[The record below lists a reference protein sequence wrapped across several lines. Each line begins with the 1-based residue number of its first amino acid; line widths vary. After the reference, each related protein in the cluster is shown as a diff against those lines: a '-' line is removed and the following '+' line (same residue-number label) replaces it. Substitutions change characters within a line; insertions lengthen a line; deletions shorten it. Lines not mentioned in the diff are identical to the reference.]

1 MSKISI
7 NDLPPLLRESIQKI
21 VQLDIDRQY
30 MEYTQDA
37 SEEEWIALEGM
48 TFTLVANIAR
58 AVEDELT
65 DVTGLPWKGTPL
77 L

>member
-1 MSKISI
+1 MSRLSL
-7 NDLPPLLRESIQKI
+7 NDLPPLLRETIQKI
-21 VQLDIDRQY
+21 VQLDADRQR
-30 MEYTQDA
+30 MEFEQTA
-37 SEEEWIALEGM
+37 SEEEWTELEGV

-58 AVEDELT
+58 AVEAELT